1 MSIPT
6 LNGRRTRA
14 LLDGGGGCLLM
25 AAAMFLAG
33 SGGTIPRLPGDWPTP
48 RQNRHLTALQPLP
61 GRMRAA
67 PRIAARLSLG
77 PKQGQLHPFASR
89 PGGPVDHVIAIADGR
104 LRCYRLAGTLLLE
117 TPPPG
122 LDFEQLV

>member
-1 MSIPT
+1 
-6 LNGRRTRA
+6 
-14 LLDGGGGCLLM
+14 M
-25 AAAMFLAG
+25 AATVFLAG
-33 SGGTIPRLPGDWPTP
+33 SGGAIPPLPGDWPTP

-61 GRMRAA
+61 GRMRSA

-104 LRCYRLAGTLLLE
+104 LRCYRLDGKLLWE
-117 TPPPG
+117 IHHRGWTFSSSSPPKTWTAM
-122 LDFEQLV
+122 DA